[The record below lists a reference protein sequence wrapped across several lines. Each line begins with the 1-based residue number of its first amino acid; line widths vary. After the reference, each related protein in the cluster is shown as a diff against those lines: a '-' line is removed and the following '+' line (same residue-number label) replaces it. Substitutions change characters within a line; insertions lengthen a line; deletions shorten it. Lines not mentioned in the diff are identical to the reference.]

1 MTLSVAPSEETAHGV
16 VDELLPDELEWERLV
31 RTYPVPAL
39 LLAAAGGFVLGRHHG
54 RAILAALGAFAAGE
68 AVEEVHRVLGE
79 DVLADAR

>member
-16 VDELLPDELEWERLV
+16 VDELLPGEFEWERLV

-39 LLAAAGGFVLGRHHG
+39 LLATAGGFVLGRHHG

-68 AVEEVHRVLGE
+68 VVEEVHRVLGE